1 VLGFVLYAL
10 RPVLQ
15 AWLLESTPKNMGGS
29 SIGVLFGAQSL
40 GSSIAPLLGGI
51 IADRFG
57 LGATFYFLAGT
68 IVCANLL
75 ILLMPH
81 TGSEAE

>member
-1 VLGFVLYAL
+1 
-10 RPVLQ
+10 
-15 AWLLESTPKNMGGS
+15 MGGS

-40 GSSIAPLLGGI
+40 GSSIAPLLGGLV
-51 IADRFG
+51 ADRYG

-75 ILLMPH
+75 ILWMPK
-81 TGSEAE
+81 TEAAKA